1 MIFRNSSFK
10 SHVPRP
16 LETVSRPF
24 GWLACALLLVTTVT
38 AAEAPTW
45 WQTRGVLQTN
55 ATPNDYA
62 ALNVGQLKQIAF
74 SAWQELESLPGGAGF
89 QPSFTNAA
97 NNYAAVNVGQLKE
110 VAQPCYN
117 RLIGLGLATNYPWT
131 NCQAT
136 NNYAIANIGLAKK
149 LFSFFLDHTSD
160 TDGDGMPN
168 IWESLY
174 GFDWS
179 IWQTDNIHGPGD
191 DADSDGLV
199 NTQELAYATSPISMD
214 TDNDRL
220 TDLQEVRAG
229 TNPRNPDTDQDGL
242 SDLTELRSNQV
253 MAWGTNDYGQ
263 CTVPDSVTNVIAVAG
278 GSSFSLALRS
288 DRTITNWGQNI
299 NIPSSATNVA
309 AIAGG
314 YMHGLA
320 LRRDGK
326 VISWGYNNYGQTN
339 VPVTLPA
346 AVAIA
351 AGSLHSVALCSDGR
365 VIAWGDNTY
374 GQRNVPARATPSIG
388 LAAGLFHN
396 LALRADGTVVAWGGT
411 GFLNHGQTNV
421 PASAINVVA
430 IAGGGYHSLALLKDG
445 TVVAWGD
452 NTYGQCSV
460 PASATDVVAIAAGQF
475 HSFALCRTGKVV
487 AWGDNDGGECAGA
500 SNVISGASIASGWHH
515 GLVIPYRT
523 DPLKWDTDNDTI
535 PDGWEVSH
543 GLDPRNSADA
553 SQDTDND
560 GLINSEEYLNNTN
573 PYNVDT
579 DGDGYSDSWE
589 VENGFNPTDQSDI
602 DADTDG
608 DGLTNINEFFLGT
621 NRTAFDTDND
631 GLSDGIESTPMYL
644 TLWDENGDTGKLYP
658 NLQVAQVTASDTA
671 RAARLKDGQVIIFTG
686 SCTNMLAYTNDC
698 GAAKIDAT
706 ESWIAAVL
714 TNGNVKVWREVNGA
728 LTEFS
733 LGSTNAVDISGG
745 FQHLLV
751 LYKNGSVTCL
761 NKDGSGAPVA
771 YANLFCL
778 SVNTNALSISVG
790 GNADAVILKNRT
802 TALLG
807 SVYDTAFEPAI
818 TTLSNG
824 LAVAVS
830 AGINHNF
837 VVQFANGSARAYLPI
852 AYGTIYGI
860 YYRYKEVLIPSGV
873 VSIAAGGSSNMVAVL
888 SNGSNA
894 VFKYGGTNWNTAT
907 LTNQLTDAKDL
918 WWRRGCNLAVTG
930 AGELLPLAASSTSGR
945 QLAYRMAAMT
955 PGGAGRGI
963 AAACLGTSATKND
976 SDGDNLSDGWEF
988 YGGINP
994 LNATGVDGQLGDP
1007 DGDGL
1012 SNFDEYINGTSPT
1025 KKDTDGDGVSDKV
1038 EVEQGSNPLDKSDNG
1053 IPPPASELVE
1063 IPFTVGDPSGSHSER
1078 WQMNI
1083 KSLGPT
1089 DTRAFYFVN
1098 ETFGTVGTKNFKLR
1112 KGNSYEITLQH
1123 QATAS
1128 GNTTDFDWQAQIG
1141 GLPSTSVLE
1150 GGKVHPTATRFS
1162 SRSDL
1167 NILIDNE
1174 DGLLGV
1180 VDQNFETPNHTISK
1194 IATLYVVGLDVYPLI
1209 HKDLGLVDASA
1220 PWYIGVDKVPS
1231 PVEELPESKRNIRA
1245 SDLIIDTKI
1254 SLPSHYG
1261 NITIQ
1266 ATGSAAYVYLY
1277 KAYFTPGE
1285 NPFELILT
1293 PENRTA
1299 TITLFD
1305 WFRVFCG
1312 RGSMSTDAHIICTN
1326 AGVGS
1331 IKINYNSTY
1340 QQSTPLQVEDE
1351 QMFTAVRLG
1360 LVPDYDRDGS
1370 ISETDRTN
1378 AVNNRAFRFWVNN
1391 DKDIDAREG
1400 DDTPGATE
1408 PDCADAKVN
1417 GLRDLN
1423 DWMPLMIDASEV
1435 IGTIGMKKYSYWICH
1450 EDAAVNILLR
1460 PDGTPFSYPDGA
1472 HSCNSHIFDPDTAK
1486 YLVGGRVAQVTA
1498 NGIEVTSQISEA
1510 INGKAT
1516 VLLEGRG
1523 LTRGSDNCLTLEIRS
1538 KTDGS
1543 IAYKYRFML
1552 SLDTVTGMY
1561 RQLNTRG
1568 LCGGSGGMDT
1578 RLGEPPNLPDYETSK
1593 KHIVYLHGYNI
1604 NGGAAIAEQSAVF
1617 KNLWWCGSN
1626 ARFHGVS
1633 WHGDA
1638 TQIPNSG
1645 VTVNFYTNTA
1655 NAFAT
1660 APHVANYIKGFG
1672 GECTIMA
1679 HSLGNMVASAAI
1691 NLHKA
1696 PAANY
1701 FMLDAAVAQ
1710 EAYLPRDSS
1719 IRISG
1724 MINANWDSFTSTGY
1738 PNKLFASEWY
1748 TLFNT
1753 SDARSQLTLRGI
1765 FTNWGDTVVCN
1776 FYSSGEDVLDNAPK
1790 EYANDWTS
1798 VDMFDMRRYVW
1809 CTQEKLKGRLPDK
1822 VNLLSHPY
1830 WWGAWVS
1837 GGLVSGVLP
1846 PLQTTLTPYA
1856 NDWATAFVNEA
1867 YPNKDGGW
1875 MINERN
1881 LVQYYS
1887 KSMDWTGTV
1896 LKRRMT
1902 VAEMLNPVITG
1913 EAVWTLTPLFTLPSP
1928 LTDINDTTAS
1938 TYAAASRGRLLA
1950 QVFPATTYAMGKNRF
1965 GVVGEGIKDWDM
1977 NDLVKSLKH
1986 GWWTDESPDKWK
1998 WTHSDF
2004 RDVCLLYTQELY
2016 KEMVLQ
2022 GELK

>member
-1 MIFRNSSFK
+1 M

-16 LETVSRPF
+16 LDTVSRPF

-38 AAEAPTW
+38 AANAPTW

-74 SAWQELESLPGGAGF
+74 SAWQELETLPGGAGF

-97 NNYAAVNVGQLKE
+97 NNFAAVNIGQLKA

-117 RLIGLGLATNYPWT
+117 RLIALGLATNYPWT
-131 NCQAT
+131 NCQST
-136 NNYAIANIGLAKK
+136 NNYAIANIGQAKK
-149 LFSFFLDHTSD
+149 LFSFFLDQTID

-168 IWESLY
+168 IWEYLY

-179 IWQTDNIHGPGD
+179 VWQTDNIHGPGD

-229 TNPRNPDTDQDGL
+229 TDPRNPDSDQDGL
-242 SDLTELRSNQV
+242 SDLTELRSNQIMV
-253 MAWGTNDYGQ
+253 WGTNNYGQ

-288 DRTITNWGQNI
+288 DRTIANWGQNI

-475 HSFALCRTGKVV
+475 HSFALCRDGKVV

-515 GLVIPYRT
+515 GLVIPHRT

-535 PDGWEVSH
+535 PDGWEISH

-994 LNATGVDGQLGDP
+994 LSTIGIDGQQGDP

-1012 SNFDEYINGTSPT
+1012 SNFDEYLNGTCPIE
-1025 KKDTDGDGVSDKV
+1025 KDTDGDTVSDKV

-1180 VDQNFETPNHTISK
+1180 VDQSFETPNHTIGK
-1194 IATLYVVGLDVYPLI
+1194 KAKLHVM
-1209 HKDLGLVDASA
+1209 K
-1220 PWYIGVDKVPS
+1220 
-1231 PVEELPESKRNIRA
+1231 
-1245 SDLIIDTKI
+1245 
-1254 SLPSHYG
+1254 
-1261 NITIQ
+1261 
-1266 ATGSAAYVYLY
+1266 AA
-1277 KAYFTPGE
+1277 F
-1285 NPFELILT
+1285 
-1293 PENRTA
+1293 
-1299 TITLFD
+1299 
-1305 WFRVFCG
+1305 
-1312 RGSMSTDAHIICTN
+1312 
-1326 AGVGS
+1326 
-1331 IKINYNSTY
+1331 
-1340 QQSTPLQVEDE
+1340 
-1351 QMFTAVRLG
+1351 
-1360 LVPDYDRDGS
+1360 VPDYDRDGK
-1370 ISETDRTN
+1370 ILEADCNLANTGKKFT
-1378 AVNNRAFRFWVNN
+1378 FWLND
-1391 DKDIDAREG
+1391 DKDDG
-1400 DDTPGATE
+1400 DFTSHGKDTPSTDFPGQMGGN
-1408 PDCADAKVN
+1408 DLDSVVN
-1417 GLRDLN
+1417 GRSDLL
-1423 DWMPLMIDASEV
+1423 DFTPIWLDLKDV
-1435 IGTIGMKKYSYWICH
+1435 MKILPPGGANKY
-1450 EDAAVNILLR
+1450 R
-1460 PDGTPFSYPDGA
+1460 
-1472 HSCNSHIFDPDTAK
+1472 
-1486 YLVGGRVAQVTA
+1486 
-1498 NGIEVTSQISEA
+1498 
-1510 INGKAT
+1510 
-1516 VLLEGRG
+1516 
-1523 LTRGSDNCLTLEIRS
+1523 IRS
-1538 KTDGS
+1538 KGANFVQTNLSREEIRIFHRSSYDHCGTNLNEVSSSASVLPAASDANEYVTELSPVFLAAMQADGNKGVLMVEGVS
-1543 IAYKYRFML
+1543 QDASLVLEVLATSGVVMLRYENMLRFVSVESMYRWVNL
-1552 SLDTVTGMY
+1552 RSVTGGSEETPTKAYPPLNYPDSECNGKHFIFVHGLNVNEHDARCSGAEMFKRLYQSGSKAMY
-1561 RQLNTRG
+1561 TAVAWHGTQGQEWYDTPYVGRRTADYYGNVMNAFNT
-1568 LCGGSGGMDT
+1568 
-1578 RLGEPPNLPDYETSK
+1578 
-1593 KHIVYLHGYNI
+1593 
-1604 NGGAAIAEQSAVF
+1604 AAA
-1617 KNLWWCGSN
+1617 LSN
-1626 ARFHGVS
+1626 AVS
-1633 WHGDA
+1633 QLPGKK
-1638 TQIPNSG
+1638 IIS
-1645 VTVNFYTNTA
+1645 
-1655 NAFAT
+1655 
-1660 APHVANYIKGFG
+1660 
-1672 GECTIMA
+1672 A
-1679 HSLGNMVASAAI
+1679 HSLGNMVVSSAIHDHGLAVE
-1691 NLHKA
+1691 K
-1696 PAANY
+1696 Y
-1701 FMLDAAVAQ
+1701 FMFNAAVAS
-1710 EAYLPRDSS
+1710 ETLDEGRFNTTAVGNPMVHDDWRTYLPRT
-1719 IRISG
+1719 
-1724 MINANWDSFTSTGY
+1724 W
-1738 PNKLFASEWY
+1738 ASCWNE
-1748 TLFNT
+1748 LFNAET
-1753 SDARSQLTLRGI
+1753 DDRGKLTWKKR
-1765 FTNWGDTVVCN
+1765 F
-1776 FYSSGEDVLDNAPK
+1776 
-1790 EYANDWTS
+1790 
-1798 VDMFDMRRYVW
+1798 
-1809 CTQEKLKGRLPDK
+1809 
-1822 VNLLSHPY
+1822 
-1830 WWGAWVS
+1830 
-1837 GGLVSGVLP
+1837 SGVLP
-1846 PLQTTLTPYA
+1846 I
-1856 NDWATAFVNEA
+1856 A
-1867 YPNKDGGW
+1867 YN
-1875 MINERN
+1875 
-1881 LVQYYS
+1881 YYS
-1887 KSMDWTGTV
+1887 SRDEAFETYKKLTLFGDYEICT
-1896 LKRRMT
+1896 
-1902 VAEMLNPVITG
+1902 PVPIDG
-1913 EAVWTLTPLFTLPSP
+1913 CGNSR
-1928 LTDINDTTAS
+1928 AS
-1938 TYAAASRGRLLA
+1938 IGRYSW
-1950 QVFPATTYAMGKNRF
+1950 QK
-1965 GVVGEGIKDWDM
+1965 
-1977 NDLVKSLKH
+1977 
-1986 GWWTDESPDKWK
+1986 
-1998 WTHSDF
+1998 
-2004 RDVCLLYTQELY
+2004 QELY
-2016 KEMVLQ
+2016 KGRDNSADLVTSWVAANDTAGWGFKGSLTVRLTGEEWTPDFDATSANGLSLSTLMVTPVFFPTPPEMFNATLGKGLQNGVLAYAIPSLSTAIGHEEVNPTSIDNINMNNDIAHPNGWWRLGLGGDQ
-2022 GELK
+2022 GPGDLDRCWLHSDMFEVAYYYVYTLFDDFVTRGGLK